1 MKSDGHAINAQA
13 KMHVRKGLIYMKTIA
28 SKHIHNIPIIRCI
41 FSIGD
46 MVHKPFFEQWKL
58 DSQYSKNELFQSN
71 TTRNTLAYKNKKV
84 KTSDSMNG
92 FCTTQIDQVFFVVH
106 LSTKVIP
113 TKINILQHL
122 YFYVCL
128 DKPICMANCRYQEN
142 MRIEMVNPAY
152 LKIMWL

>member
-1 MKSDGHAINAQA
+1 
-13 KMHVRKGLIYMKTIA
+13 
-28 SKHIHNIPIIRCI
+28 
-41 FSIGD
+41 
-46 MVHKPFFEQWKL
+46 
-58 DSQYSKNELFQSN
+58 
-71 TTRNTLAYKNKKV
+71 
-84 KTSDSMNG
+84 MNG

-142 MRIEMVNPAY
+142 MRIEMRSVKVVNPAY
-152 LKIMWL
+152 LKIM

>member
-1 MKSDGHAINAQA
+1 
-13 KMHVRKGLIYMKTIA
+13 
-28 SKHIHNIPIIRCI
+28 
-41 FSIGD
+41 
-46 MVHKPFFEQWKL
+46 
-58 DSQYSKNELFQSN
+58 
-71 TTRNTLAYKNKKV
+71 
-84 KTSDSMNG
+84 MNG

-142 MRIEMVNPAY
+142 MRIMRSVKVVNPAY
-152 LKIMWL
+152 LKIM